1 MRTRN
6 HRTRRI
12 FRSALI
18 LILGLTVLTGAQAQR
33 QTPPEYDEFVA
44 ASRIEDPAARLKELE
59 RIKAAYPN
67 SQMAASID
75 IAILNA
81 KVTMADT
88 LDQVL
93 SLQKG
98 SLDKIQGPDLVA
110 GLVRAAGLILEHPK
124 VQAFDGRAVVA
135 AIAGYKEAA
144 ARALNDPATFSR
156 IPDADQQKS
165 FRAFYGN
172 AFGVPIAR
180 AHLLA
185 GDAPRALA
193 ALESYRKDG
202 GAADGR
208 YAYVLAEARLASGKD
223 KEAYEAFLSAAV
235 ENFSDAAER
244 AKTLYVKNGGRPE
257 AFAAVLE
264 AKARE
269 LPYHPAP
276 FEAPSNWKGKA
287 VLAELFTGSE
297 CPPCVGADLGFDGLI
312 ESYPAKYL
320 AVLQYH
326 LPIPA
331 PDPMMNPAT
340 KLRQDYYGVNSTPT
354 VFIDGTNKMVG
365 GGSRGMAEGKFEQYK
380 AAIDPLL
387 AAAPEVSLEVRASL
401 AGDKVEVGYGFD
413 KAVPGAD
420 YHVVLVQGEEDY
432 KGSNGLQ
439 FHKLVVRDL
448 VTVDPAAPKKASFDL
463 PASEQAAD
471 AYLTEFERTYTRRPN
486 FKWPTR
492 RAKIAREGLK
502 VVFFAQDRESKRVLN
517 AVVAD
522 VK

>member
-6 HRTRRI
+6 DSARRV
-12 FRSALI
+12 FGPALI
-18 LILGLTVLTGAQAQR
+18 LILGLAVLAGAQAQR
-33 QTPPEYDEFVA
+33 QPPPEYDEVAA
-44 ASRIEDPAARLKELE
+44 ASRIADPAARLKEFE

-75 IAILNA
+75 ISILNA
-81 KVTMADT
+81 KVVLADT
-88 LDQVL
+88 LDRVL
-93 SLQKG
+93 SLQKE
-98 SLDKIQGPDLVA
+98 SLDKSQGPDLVA

-124 VQAFDGRAVVA
+124 VRTFDGPAVAA
-135 AIAGYKEAA
+135 AIAGYKETA
-144 ARALNDPATFSR
+144 ARALNDPATFSQ
-156 IPDADQQKS
+156 IPDADRQRS
-165 FRAFYGN
+165 FKTYYGN
-172 AFGVPIAR
+172 AFGVPLAR

-185 GDAPRALA
+185 GDPPRALA

-202 GAADGR
+202 GAADAR
-208 YAYVLAEARLASGKD
+208 YAYVLGEACLASGKD
-223 KEAYEAFLSAAV
+223 KEAYEAFLNAAV
-235 ENFSDAAER
+235 ENLGDAAER

-276 FEAPSNWKGKA
+276 FEAPAAWKGKA

-320 AVLQYH
+320 AILQYH
-326 LPIPA
+326 LPIPG

-354 VFIDGTNKMVG
+354 VFVDGTNKMVG
-365 GGSRGMAEGKFEQYK
+365 GGGRGMAEGKFEQYK

-413 KAVPGAD
+413 KALPGAD
-420 YHVVLVQGEEDY
+420 YHIVLVQDEEDY

-439 FHKLVVRDL
+439 FHKLVVRDI

-463 PASEQAAD
+463 AASEQAAD
-471 AYLTEFERTYTRRPN
+471 AYLTEFERTYTRRPD
-486 FKWPTR
+486 FKWAAR
-492 RAKIAREGLK
+492 RAKIARDGLK
-502 VVFFAQDRESKRVLN
+502 VVFFAQDRESKRVFN
-517 AVVAD
+517 AAVAD